1 MKNHQQLFEINLCM
15 KIKGAQLTVCNSKI
29 ASQLHKMILF
39 PPINQHEFQFYN
51 ALVTA
56 FELNMTSSSYGKITK
71 IYFPNDS

>member
-1 MKNHQQLFEINLCM
+1 MKSHQVLSEINLCM

-29 ASQLHKMILF
+29 AAQLHKMIF
-39 PPINQHEFQFYN
+39 FSRIDQNEFQFYN